1 MSRTDPLTVTGLVLS
16 SRPAGEYDRRIV
28 LLTPELGRI
37 SCFAN
42 GARRLNS
49 PLASVDSFC
58 FGTFSLREGR
68 SAYAIQEAR
77 ITARFTE
84 IRQDIEAVCY
94 GSYFLEVMDYV
105 TRE

>member
-1 MSRTDPLTVTGLVLS
+1 MSRSDPLTVTGLVLS

-28 LLTPELGRI
+28 LLTRELGRI

-68 SAYAIQEAR
+68 SADHRPLHRNQAGYRSGLLR
-77 ITARFTE
+77 ILFSGGHGLCDPGKQR
-84 IRQDIEAVCY
+84 
-94 GSYFLEVMDYV
+94 
-105 TRE
+105 

>member
-28 LLTPELGRI
+28 LLTRELGRI

-58 FGTFSLREGR
+58 FGTFNHRPLHRNQAGYRSGLLRILFSGGHGLCDPGK
-68 SAYAIQEAR
+68 Q
-77 ITARFTE
+77 
-84 IRQDIEAVCY
+84 
-94 GSYFLEVMDYV
+94 
-105 TRE
+105 